1 MSKVAIV
8 TGASRGIGREIAK
21 ELAKKGIMV
30 IANYFNSEKKA
41 KELQEELK
49 NEGINIDISKAD
61 VSKKE
66 ECKKIVEYT
75 IKKYKKIDILIN
87 NAGVDKVQLITE
99 TTKEDWDYMINT
111 NLYSAF
117 AMCQE
122 ALPYMIHEKNG
133 CIINISSIWGI
144 TGASTEVLY
153 SITKAPGYIE
163 TDMNKNYTKEEK
175 EEMKNEIPL
184 ERLGM
189 PVDIAKCINWLIEDN
204 YTTGQVISING
215 GWLI

>member
-122 ALPYMIHEKNG
+122 ALPYMIHEKKRMYNKY
-133 CIINISSIWGI
+133 IINMGNYRGINRSIIFYNKSRTRRINKSIS
-144 TGASTEVLY
+144 
-153 SITKAPGYIE
+153 
-163 TDMNKNYTKEEK
+163 
-175 EEMKNEIPL
+175 
-184 ERLGM
+184 
-189 PVDIAKCINWLIEDN
+189 
-204 YTTGQVISING
+204 
-215 GWLI
+215 

>member
-75 IKKYKKIDILIN
+75 IKKYK
-87 NAGVDKVQLITE
+87 
-99 TTKEDWDYMINT
+99 
-111 NLYSAF
+111 
-117 AMCQE
+117 
-122 ALPYMIHEKNG
+122 
-133 CIINISSIWGI
+133 
-144 TGASTEVLY
+144 
-153 SITKAPGYIE
+153 
-163 TDMNKNYTKEEK
+163 
-175 EEMKNEIPL
+175 
-184 ERLGM
+184 
-189 PVDIAKCINWLIEDN
+189 
-204 YTTGQVISING
+204 
-215 GWLI
+215 